1 MSIISCREHS
11 YAVYVEDIEL
21 AKPDFSMDPMLMDV
35 LDMTAAD
42 AAPYAWMDAVQLAL
56 EEVTDRDR
64 YLIESRF
71 YEELTFQQMADRF
84 GFNHRYSAQWALQK
98 ALERFKVI
106 FAAQHDI
113 EDPPV
118 EKDTSL
124 AWALN
129 IGGDMTYEEYKAAWD
144 DLTSQEQENVK
155 AKCRH
160 ERMGRWARSE
170 ERRVGKE
177 CRSRWSPYH

>member
-1 MSIISCREHS
+1 MLTYE
-11 YAVYVEDIEL
+11 AYVEDIEL

-35 LDMTAAD
+35 IDMVVEGGE
-42 AAPYAWMDAVQLAL
+42 PYAWIDAVQLAL
-56 EEVTDRDR
+56 EEVSDRDR

-71 YEELTFQQMADRF
+71 YEELTYRDLAARF
-84 GFNHRYSAQWALQK
+84 GFDHPYSAQWALQK

-106 FAAQHDI
+106 FVAQHDI
-113 EDPPV
+113 EDPPG
-118 EKDTSL
+118 EKDTSV

-155 AKCRH
+155 AKCKH
-160 ERMGRWARSE
+160 ERMGRWAVLSE
-170 ERRVGKE
+170 WGVDGWDDEDPKKQEEV
-177 CRSRWSPYH
+177 